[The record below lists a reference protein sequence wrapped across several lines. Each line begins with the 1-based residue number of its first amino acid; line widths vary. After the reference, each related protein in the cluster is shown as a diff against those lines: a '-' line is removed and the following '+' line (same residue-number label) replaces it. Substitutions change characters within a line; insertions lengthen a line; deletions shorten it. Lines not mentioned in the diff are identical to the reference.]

1 MAAKGI
7 SNTMAWIILGLLI
20 IGLGGFGVTNLSGSV
35 RSVGS
40 VGDQEIDVNDY
51 SRALQREIRA
61 IEAERGEPVSFAQA
75 REMGVSDAVLAR
87 LIAAAAFDD
96 EAQRIGLSV
105 GDDVLHAE
113 IVAMQQFRGVD
124 GKFDR
129 DAYRYALEQAGLTES
144 RFEADMR
151 AETARSFI
159 QAAVVSGVQM
169 PEGYMQT
176 LTDYLGQR
184 REVTW
189 AVLGRDDL
197 TTGLPVPDEADLA
210 AWHEAHAER
219 YTLPERKRITYAWLT
234 PGMVLD
240 SVEIDEAALR
250 EAFDERAEEYNRPER
265 RLVERLAFPDEA
277 AAEAARARVAS
288 GEADFETLVAE
299 RGLELADTDLGD
311 VTRDELGA
319 AADAVFAAE
328 VGDVVGPLP
337 SGVGPALFR
346 VDARLEAQTTSF
358 EDARA
363 ALHEELAAG
372 RARRVIEGR
381 IDAIDDLLAGG
392 ATIEDLAEETEMKP
406 GSIDWHDG
414 MSEGI
419 AAFEAFRAAAAALGA
434 GDYPKVITLDDGGI
448 FAMRLD
454 EVIAPE
460 LQPLDAVR
468 DEVAAA
474 WSTEK
479 LVEELK
485 KQVGP
490 AVSRLESG
498 ASFEDAGLTEDASR
512 TVTRRSFLADAPV
525 ALLEEVFKLEPGHVG
540 LVGGAG
546 RLFVVRLEKVLDPDP
561 DDPDLAQLQGLLRQ
575 QAASGL
581 AQDLFQVLAN
591 DIRARAGIE
600 LDQAALNAVHANFR

>member
-363 ALHEELAAG
+363 TLHEELAAG

-392 ATIEDLAEETEMKP
+392 ATIEDLAAETKMKP

-474 WSTEK
+474 WSTER

-498 ASFEDAGLTEDASR
+498 ASFEDVGLTEDASR
-512 TVTRRSFLADAPV
+512 TVTRRSFLADAPA
-525 ALLEEVFKLEPGHVG
+525 ALLEEVFRLEPGHVG

>member
-363 ALHEELAAG
+363 TLHEELAAG

-392 ATIEDLAEETEMKP
+392 ATIEDLAAETKMKP

-512 TVTRRSFLADAPV
+512 TVTRRSFLADAPA
-525 ALLEEVFKLEPGHVG
+525 ALLEEVFRLEPGHVG